1 VKRQLR
7 GLWQSLMYF
16 MIAILTIVESTLGQ
30 TRGSSIA
37 GLVLDGSGASL
48 SGATVIIEGLNQ
60 TSRRELRSSESGM
73 YLAGGLELGLYR
85 IRVSAAGFQ
94 DVVVEN
100 VALSVE
106 REVRLDHRLQLAGV
120 SETATVRATSRT
132 VDASLSGLT
141 NLISGETIR
150 EQPLNGRDYLQLAA
164 LQPGVSF
171 ARSKNRSVNTGF
183 GAQLSISGS
192 RPVQNNF
199 RLDGISVSD
208 NTGSS
213 TGSANGLNLGTDA
226 LREFSVLTNGFS
238 VEYGR
243 AAGGVVNAVTQGG
256 QNELHGS
263 LAYFHR
269 NDNLDARNYFDPAKQ
284 PEFRRHQYAGTLG
297 GALRRNR
304 TFYFGGFEGLLQLRG
319 NTATNTTLS
328 DQARR
333 GVVGGQTV
341 RIDAEVARILSF
353 FPSPNLSTA
362 GDTGQFSFTNP
373 TNSRENFYTSRFD
386 HRFSDRHSLFAR
398 YTLNVGKRADLTA
411 FALGRARFETRHQ
424 SAVVEHTSVLSP
436 ALVNSVRGGLSRT
449 VSVSNLVEPVD
460 RAIDNP
466 DFVFVPGARAM
477 GRIDV
482 VGLSLFPGGSGG
494 LDYDNN
500 AFTSLQL
507 YNDLS
512 FVRGRHWI
520 KAGISVERTRFNSD
534 SQSLNSGEY
543 RFPSVRDFLENR
555 SDRFRALLPGSDTIR
570 GLRQWI
576 FGWYI
581 QDRIQIFRNFS
592 IQLGLRHEWI
602 TTPSEVQGKLA
613 NLDSLLSPA
622 VRVGGAMFKNPSL
635 RNLAPRAGFSWDL
648 AGNGRTIVRGGYGI
662 YHDQLLSQFLL
673 IAGFRNPPA
682 YQSGSIQALG
692 VGRLPSAGYL
702 ELVNRPSLDLRAER
716 LPQEPSQ
723 PYVQQWN
730 FNVEQSLG
738 RLGSLRAAY
747 AGSHGLHLS
756 QIIED
761 ANLAPSSIASD
772 GRLFFPAGGVRQNPN
787 FGIIRDRQFEG
798 QSFYQSLQIGWENR
812 SSGVIKYSL
821 SYVLSKSI
829 DDDSA
834 TFAQTESEN
843 SIGIPVNGNSRFN
856 RGLSNHDQR
865 HNFVGTLTWGLGEP
879 SSRKWRAVFGGWRIS
894 SIGTLTSGAPFT
906 VTLAYDAARTLTLRP
921 DRRGGQRPDLNPAFR
936 GEIVTGDPLQWYN
949 AAAFVRP
956 EAGYLGN
963 LGRNTL
969 IGPGFFSV
977 DAVLAKRMSMGR
989 SERIKIDLRFECFN
1003 TLNHTNFDLPLAER
1017 MQVFTRTAIRE
1028 DAGRITSAS
1037 PGREV
1042 QLGVKVIF

>member
-1 VKRQLR
+1 MISSVRQ
-7 GLWQSLMYF
+7 
-16 MIAILTIVESTLGQ
+16 IAIAVLQAFAWANFAAFLLLGQ
-30 TRGSSIA
+30 TRGSSIT
-37 GLVLDGSGASL
+37 GLVIDGSGASL
-48 SGATVIIEGLNQ
+48 RGATVIIEGLNQ
-60 TSRRELRSSESGM
+60 ASRRELRSNESGM
-73 YLAGGLELGLYR
+73 YLAGGLDLGLYR
-85 IRVSAAGFQ
+85 IRIVAAGFQ
-94 DVVVEN
+94 DAVVEN
-100 VALSVE
+100 VVLSAE
-106 REVRLDHRLQLAGV
+106 REVRLDHRLQVAGL
-120 SETATVRATSRT
+120 SEMATVTATSRT

-141 NLISGETIR
+141 NLIAGETIR

-171 ARSKNRSVNTGF
+171 ARSKSRGVNTGF
-183 GAQLSISGS
+183 GVQLSISGS

-263 LAYFHR
+263 LGYFHR
-269 NDNLDARNYFDPAKQ
+269 NDNLDARNYFDPAQQ
-284 PEFRRHQYAGTLG
+284 PEFRRHQYAGTIG
-297 GALRRNR
+297 GALKRNR

-319 NTATNTTLS
+319 NTTTNTTLS
-328 DQARR
+328 DRARQ
-333 GVVGGQTV
+333 GVVGGQVV
-341 RIDAEVARILSF
+341 RIDADVARILRF
-353 FPSPNLSTA
+353 FPLPNLSTS
-362 GDTGQFSFTNP
+362 GDTGQFAFTNP
-373 TNSRENFYTSRFD
+373 TDSKENFYTSRLD

-398 YTLNVGKRADLTA
+398 YTLNIGERADLTT

-424 SAVVEHTSVLSP
+424 SAVVEHSSVLSP
-436 ALVNSVRGGLSRT
+436 ALVNSVRGGMSRT
-449 VSVSNLVEPVD
+449 VSVSNLVEPLD

-507 YNDLS
+507 YDDLS
-512 FVRGRHWI
+512 YVRGRHWF
-520 KAGISVERTRFNSD
+520 KAGVSVERTRFNSD

-576 FGWYI
+576 FGWYV

-592 IQLGLRHEWI
+592 VQLGLRHEWI
-602 TTPSEVQGKLA
+602 TTPREVQGKIA
-613 NLDSLLSPA
+613 NLDTLMSTA
-622 VRVGGAMFKNPSL
+622 VRVDGPLFQNPSFQ
-635 RNLAPRAGFSWDL
+635 NFAPRAGFSWDL
-648 AGNGRTIVRGGYGI
+648 SGNGRTVVRGGYGI

-682 YQSGSIQALG
+682 YQSGSIQGLG
-692 VGRLPSAGYL
+692 VGRFPSAGYV
-702 ELVNRPSLDLRAER
+702 EFVNRPSLDLRAER
-716 LPQEPSQ
+716 LPREPSQ

-730 FNVEQSLG
+730 FNLEQSLG
-738 RLGSLRAAY
+738 RLGNLRAAY
-747 AGSHGLHLS
+747 AGSHGIHLS
-756 QIIED
+756 QLIED
-761 ANLAPSSIASD
+761 ANLAPSTIASD
-772 GRLFFPAGGVRQNPN
+772 GRLFFPAGGARLNPN
-787 FGIIRDRQFEG
+787 FGIIRDRRFEG

-812 SSGVIKYSL
+812 TSNALKYSL

-834 TFAQTESEN
+834 SFAQSEAEN

-865 HNFVGTLTWGLGEP
+865 HNFVGTLTWTLGQP
-879 SSRKWRAVFGGWRIS
+879 SSHKWRGVFGGWRIS
-894 SIGTLTSGAPFT
+894 SIGTVSSGAPFS

-936 GEIVTGDPLQWYN
+936 GEIVTGDPVQWYN
-949 AAAFVRP
+949 PAAFVRP

-969 IGPGFFSV
+969 TGPGFFSV
-977 DAVLAKRMSMGR
+977 DGVVAKQISMGR
-989 SERIKIDLRFECFN
+989 GDRVKMDLRFECFN
-1003 TLNHTNFDLPLAER
+1003 ALNHTNLDLPLAER
-1017 MQVFTRTAIRE
+1017 MQVFTRTATRE
-1028 DAGRITSAS
+1028 DAGRITSAA
-1037 PGREV
+1037 PGRELQV
-1042 QLGVKVIF
+1042 GVKVMF